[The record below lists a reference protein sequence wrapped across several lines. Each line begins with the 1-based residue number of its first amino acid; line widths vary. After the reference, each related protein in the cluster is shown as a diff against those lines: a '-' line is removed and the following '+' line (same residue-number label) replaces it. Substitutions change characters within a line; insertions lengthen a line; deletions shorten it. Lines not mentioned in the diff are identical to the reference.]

1 MYIKNNNI
9 MFVWYQTSIIFFAGL
24 VTASFLFYW
33 VPIEILRYFVI
44 VLLAMQIWLEV
55 NTGQNSFLTSPL
67 FLLSSIALFFFSF
80 LQGMTYLFTEYP
92 AYLSENPGNSI
103 MTVSGSLAERYIVV
117 FSMIIFIA
125 HASLT
130 FYIKVNLKSEQHI
143 QIKQTPKLSIIFFIA
158 IAFITIINVIYFN
171 SPFDRGSNTYQTL
184 RSVSPPLQAFMLVYL
199 VRQAIERG
207 KIFNIL
213 LAMVFLFSFSGL
225 LLILEGKIPIFI
237 GLAISLYWMRLVG
250 ISIKGILVGGSI
262 LGVLLTGGLCV
273 NFLLKYTQNSTG
285 WNYHLDQMMEP
296 KFLKLGDKSNPN
308 KLGNHL
314 SKNSD
319 VLTNKTNPQTDDS
332 GLGNSFTNSGTVS
345 NSTSAPTNIIST
357 LNPLDH
363 FTSGGT
369 TALSNGNLTSTQS
382 SVGTT
387 YVSGTFLPKGVGKW
401 VWEVTVTNVVDQ
413 FYIGLKNVV
422 DPTVSASAESDG
434 GVYYRAT
441 GQKDI
446 DGTASSYGASY
457 TDGDVIRVEWNAA
470 GNSIEFFKNNASQG
484 SITPTAGVTWKMM
497 FIHNDNTSAFTVNF
511 GATDFAHTPTADFVS
526 LSTSDVGDHFSAT
539 LYTGTGSQQDIT
551 TGQEADFEN
560 SANNAKKQLKVL
572 TDTIYNLTAPSVQK
586 IFALKLI
593 WRQAEVI
600 NCFNNV
606 IFKHWDE
613 TFIFSK
619 QLFW

>member
-1 MYIKNNNI
+1 

-80 LQGMTYLFTEYP
+80 LQGMTHLFTEYP

-103 MTVSGSLAERYIVV
+103 VTVSGSLAERYIVV

-130 FYIKVNLKSEQHI
+130 FYIKVNLKSEQHM

-225 LLILEGKIPIFI
+225 LFILEGKIPIFI

-250 ISIKGILVGGSI
+250 ISIKSILVGGLL

-273 NFLLKYTQNSTG
+273 NFLLKYTQNSYG
-285 WNYHLDQMMEP
+285 WDYHLDKMMVS
-296 KFLKLGDKSNPN
+296 KFPKLGDKSNPN

-314 SKNSD
+314 SENSD
-319 VLTNKTNPQTDDS
+319 LNTMEGFIIKFDS
-332 GLGNSFTNSGTVS
+332 
-345 NSTSAPTNIIST
+345 II
-357 LNPLDH
+357 
-363 FTSGGT
+363 
-369 TALSNGNLTSTQS
+369 
-382 SVGTT
+382 
-387 YVSGTFLPKGVGKW
+387 
-401 VWEVTVTNVVDQ
+401 
-413 FYIGLKNVV
+413 
-422 DPTVSASAESDG
+422 
-434 GVYYRAT
+434 
-441 GQKDI
+441 
-446 DGTASSYGASY
+446 
-457 TDGDVIRVEWNAA
+457 
-470 GNSIEFFKNNASQG
+470 
-484 SITPTAGVTWKMM
+484 
-497 FIHNDNTSAFTVNF
+497 
-511 GATDFAHTPTADFVS
+511 
-526 LSTSDVGDHFSAT
+526 
-539 LYTGTGSQQDIT
+539 
-551 TGQEADFEN
+551 EN
-560 SANNAKKQLKVL
+560 SVNNTKKQLKVV
-572 TDTIYNLTAPSVQK
+572 TDTIQN

-619 QLFW
+619 QLFWLKALVPRIIWTGKPNISKGQDYYHYCGWKVLEPRHSFSITLLGQPIVYGGWMGLFLHAGILLVVLCVVTWLGHNSRGLSALSIAALLPWLIAFDQDLTMYIANATKFFLVMLPLIYIARIAGIYENSSVKKT